1 VIAAFRHVHWIA
13 GVVVLVSRIA
23 GVIAHSLYY
32 QRLLRE
38 ERVKLPK
45 LPWNRMLHPGVAQA
59 LAAASRSSLPALS
72 PYNRK
77 RRQWDELVP

>member
-1 VIAAFRHVHWIA
+1 MHCQIISNAVSASTSAFADVIAAFRHVHWIA
-13 GVVVLVSRIA
+13 GVVVLVNRIA

-45 LPWNRMLHPGVAQA
+45 LP
-59 LAAASRSSLPALS
+59 
-72 PYNRK
+72 
-77 RRQWDELVP
+77 